1 MGNEM
6 RITVTFK
13 DNEKEQELY
22 EFIKEESEILGVSAY
37 IKQVLYEKMLE
48 KKRKVTPKE

>member
-1 MGNEM
+1 MVNDR
-6 RITVTFK
+6 RITITFK

-22 EFIKEESEILGVSAY
+22 DFIKEESEILGVSSY
-37 IKQVLYEKMLE
+37 VKQVLYEKMLE